1 MFGSLLGLVTDTVK
15 IVTAPIEM
23 AVDLVSIPVKEVSEA
38 VQELVKDVKSLK
50 D

>member
-15 IVTAPIEM
+15 IVTAPVVI
-23 AVDLVSIPVKEVSEA
+23 AVDLVSIPVKAVSEVA
-38 VQELVKDVKSLK
+38 QELVKDVKSLK